1 MLAAKGFISRDEYAN
16 FRQLHSILQGHP
28 DAKKVPGVD
37 ASTGS
42 LGQGVSIAVG
52 MALGAKH
59 LGKDTKVFALVGDGE
74 SQEGQIW
81 EAYMAAAHYKLD
93 NLTVIIDNNGLQID
107 GSNDQV
113 MSLGDLGAKLRAF
126 GRQRSRRGGGRAL
139 EADDARQ
146 AQGDPRPHGQGQ
158 GRFVHGKSSR
168 LARQGAQRRAARSG
182 FEGIGGLT
190 NMADKIAT
198 RQAYGEAL
206 IELVEKND
214 KVVVLDADL
223 ANATQTCKVAKA
235 HPEKFYNFGIAEA
248 NMVDAAA
255 GMSTMGLVPFCSTF
269 AMFAA
274 GRAYEQIRNSVA
286 YPHFNVKICAT
297 HAGVSVGED
306 GGSHQ
311 CIEDLA
317 LMRVIP
323 GMTVLC
329 PADANEAKA
338 ATMAIAD
345 FDGPVYMRLAR
356 LATPVFEGD
365 MVKPFVLG
373 KANVLR
379 EGKDVAIF
387 ATGLMVNESLM
398 AAEALAK
405 DGIDAAVINVH
416 TIKPIDAECVT
427 AWAEKCG
434 KVITVEEHSVIGGL
448 GDAVADV
455 LMGKVN
461 CKFHKIGVN
470 DRFGQSGKAADVL
483 REYGLTADQIA
494 ATIKAN
500 I

>member
-1 MLAAKGFISRDEYAN
+1 
-16 FRQLHSILQGHP
+16 
-28 DAKKVPGVD
+28 
-37 ASTGS
+37 
-42 LGQGVSIAVG
+42 
-52 MALGAKH
+52 
-59 LGKDTKVFALVGDGE
+59 
-74 SQEGQIW
+74 
-81 EAYMAAAHYKLD
+81 
-93 NLTVIIDNNGLQID
+93 
-107 GSNDQV
+107 
-113 MSLGDLGAKLRAF
+113 
-126 GRQRSRRGGGRAL
+126 
-139 EADDARQ
+139 
-146 AQGDPRPHGQGQ
+146 
-158 GRFVHGKSSR
+158 
-168 LARQGAQRRAARSG
+168 
-182 FEGIGGLT
+182 
-190 NMADKIAT
+190 
-198 RQAYGEAL
+198 
-206 IELVEKND
+206 
-214 KVVVLDADL
+214 
-223 ANATQTCKVAKA
+223 
-235 HPEKFYNFGIAEA
+235 
-248 NMVDAAA
+248 MVDIAA
-255 GMSTMGLVPFCSTF
+255 GMSTMGLIPYCSSF

-274 GRAYEQIRNSVA
+274 GRAYEQIRNSIA

-317 LMRVIP
+317 LMRAIP
-323 GMTVLC
+323 GMTVIC

-345 FDGPVYMRLAR
+345 FEGPVYMRLAR

-365 MVKPFVLG
+365 MVKPFEIG

-398 AAEALAK
+398 AAEMLAK
-405 DGIDAAVINVH
+405 EGIDAAVINIH
-416 TIKPIDAECVT
+416 TIKPIDAACVT
-427 AWAEKCG
+427 KYAEACG

-494 ATIKAN
+494 ETIKAN

>member
-1 MLAAKGFISRDEYAN
+1 MSE
-16 FRQLHSILQGHP
+16 
-28 DAKKVPGVD
+28 KK
-37 ASTGS
+37 
-42 LGQGVSIAVG
+42 
-52 MALGAKH
+52 
-59 LGKDTKVFALVGDGE
+59 
-74 SQEGQIW
+74 
-81 EAYMAAAHYKLD
+81 
-93 NLTVIIDNNGLQID
+93 
-107 GSNDQV
+107 
-113 MSLGDLGAKLRAF
+113 
-126 GRQRSRRGGGRAL
+126 
-139 EADDARQ
+139 
-146 AQGDPRPHGQGQ
+146 
-158 GRFVHGKSSR
+158 
-168 LARQGAQRRAARSG
+168 
-182 FEGIGGLT
+182 
-190 NMADKIAT
+190 AT

-223 ANATQTCKVAKA
+223 ANATQTFKLAKA
-235 HPEKFYNFGIAEA
+235 HPEKFYNCGIAEG
-248 NMVDAAA
+248 NMMDIGA
-255 GMSTMGLVPFCSTF
+255 GLSTMGLIPFCSTF

-274 GRAYEQIRNSVA
+274 GRAYEQIRNSIA

-323 GMTVLC
+323 GMTVIC

-338 ATMAIAD
+338 AVNAIAEL
-345 FDGPVYMRLAR
+345 DGPVYLRLAR

-365 MVKPFVLG
+365 MIKPFTIG

-379 EGKDVAIF
+379 EGKDVALF
-387 ATGLMVNESLM
+387 ATGLMVNEALE
-398 AAEALAK
+398 AARLLEA
-405 DGIDAAVINVH
+405 DGMDAAVINVH

-427 AWAEKCG
+427 RYAEKCG
-434 KVITVEEHSVIGGL
+434 KVVTIEEHSVIGGL

-461 CKFHKIGVN
+461 CRFRKIGVN

-494 ATIKAN
+494 EAVKKV
-500 I
+500 